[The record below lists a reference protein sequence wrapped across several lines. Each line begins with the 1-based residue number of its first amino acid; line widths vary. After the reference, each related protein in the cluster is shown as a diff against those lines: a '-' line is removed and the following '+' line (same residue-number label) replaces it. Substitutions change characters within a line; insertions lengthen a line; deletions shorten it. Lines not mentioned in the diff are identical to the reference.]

1 MIPYSFGLAINE
13 NVEIGSKS
21 IFKEDC
27 EGNLSVFC
35 LRNGNPSLVHYDEIT
50 SKMNEAQDE
59 NGNYCYRDA
68 NALCHLYTL
77 EALEKCAK
85 LDLPYHRAFKKNT
98 FVNEEGM
105 KQIPDVN
112 NSFKFEKFIFDAFSY
127 FDKML
132 LLRVNK
138 EKEFAPIKDLV
149 GMNVAT
155 KLYIKESKEEAE

>member
-1 MIPYSFGLAINE
+1 M
-13 NVEIGSKS
+13 
-21 IFKEDC
+21 
-27 EGNLSVFC
+27 
-35 LRNGNPSLVHYDEIT
+35 
-50 SKMNEAQDE
+50 
-59 NGNYCYRDA
+59 
-68 NALCHLYTL
+68 
-77 EALEKCAK
+77 
-85 LDLPYHRAFKKNT
+85 FKKNT